1 MNSLLILAAIT
12 SATCSVSQYE
22 AAAFTASAHLE
33 EEAEINRTPEWTI
46 GAYLVLWNK
55 AACEKLTEN
64 DDDWADDE
72 RERLE
77 NLCTKIVHF
86 QRASEADYVTASQ
99 TFINESSAD
108 MATLVWA
115 EKSGLFGKPKH
126 VVVLADS
133 TGAARLRFPGYGREG
148 KIDQV
153 CEPAPWSFPKLPG
166 S

>member
-72 RERLE
+72 RE
-77 NLCTKIVHF
+77 
-86 QRASEADYVTASQ
+86 